1 MFFLSFFSLCLFCK
15 FSFDFRMF
23 DVLLLE
29 SKKSFNVRFFVMT
42 ELAFIFISI
51 IKNDQNQTKIS
62 LWGEMFKVFLDKKIH
77 RFYDHWFTTMIG
89 SAFVTHSQC
98 SYIQLISYF
107 KVQCRKFQ
115 EIKTMTSST
124 MFAVVFAF
132 LFVRLFFF
140 RNWQDAM
147 WLVLFLFF
155 RVCRVCNWNDRV
167 QYLRHTRNQKSL
179 QL

>member
-1 MFFLSFFSLCLFCK
+1 
-15 FSFDFRMF
+15 MF

-29 SKKSFNVRFFVMT
+29 FKKSLNVRFFVMT

-107 KVQCRKFQ
+107 NVQCRKFQ

-132 LFVRLFFF
+132 LFVRLFFDIDKMQCGWF
-140 RNWQDAM
+140 
-147 WLVLFLFF
+147 LFLF